1 MSKSHAEKLGSRY
14 YQLFRSA
21 IVSNLGDGI
30 ALIAYPWLASAVT
43 RSPILIALI
52 AVMARLPWLLFSL
65 PAGVITDRLDR
76 KKLIISMDL
85 IRGVVTIIIG
95 LLVLLQQN
103 QLVGLKDINVVKIE
117 TNYFLY
123 SVLLIATFIAGCAEV
138 LRDNSAQTVLPAI
151 VEKPL
156 LEKANGRL
164 WSAEFVVNS
173 FIGPLLGSFIIGLAI
188 YLPFFINGGSFFIAA
203 AMMAAIAGNFNAVRE
218 FDSETGG
225 NWRRE
230 LKEGLSWLWQH
241 NLLRPLAIY
250 LGLMN
255 ALSAMAVATY
265 ILFAQ
270 EILQTSVLEFAILG
284 TGAALGGIIGGVVA
298 HRITKLIGPG
308 TSLKLFMFG
317 AAVLMIATGLV
328 SNWVLVWIFSL
339 LSTLLAVLWNV
350 ITVSLRQQI
359 IPDQLLGR
367 VNSTYRFFGLG
378 LMPIGSLVGGGVIAF
393 AELFGN
399 REFALRLPFVLGGIL
414 HLILFLFARRILT
427 NELIDNAKNIN

>member
-1 MSKSHAEKLGSRY
+1 
-14 YQLFRSA
+14 
-21 IVSNLGDGI
+21 VSNLGDGI

>member
-1 MSKSHAEKLGSRY
+1 
-14 YQLFRSA
+14 
-21 IVSNLGDGI
+21 
-30 ALIAYPWLASAVT
+30 
-43 RSPILIALI
+43 
-52 AVMARLPWLLFSL
+52 MARLPWLLFSL

>member
-1 MSKSHAEKLGSRY
+1 LSKSHAEKLGSRY

>member
-1 MSKSHAEKLGSRY
+1 M
-14 YQLFRSA
+14 
-21 IVSNLGDGI
+21 SNLGDGI

-103 QLVGLKDINVVKIE
+103 QLVGLKDITVVKIE

-173 FIGPLLGSFIIGLAI
+173 FIGPPLGSFIIGLAI

-225 NWRRE
+225 NWRSE

-427 NELIDNAKNIN
+427 NELIENAKNIN